1 MQIRSLRN
9 KKIKKR
15 ERKSI
20 LEKSLKTKNARLEI
34 RYLH

>member
-9 KKIKKR
+9 KKIR
-15 ERKSI
+15 MERKSI
-20 LEKSLKTKNARLEI
+20 LEKSPKTKNARLEI